1 MFKSLFVLFKKIRII
16 TPTQKIQKRYLL
28 GTRYKL
34 DNEENKTEGIKG
46 INMQKAAI
54 KDMVKP
60 CLKSTCRNFEM
71 YISEFKLP
79 LWSRPSLITFS
90 TQPFS

>member
-1 MFKSLFVLFKKIRII
+1 M
-16 TPTQKIQKRYLL
+16 PTQKHQKKYLL
-28 GTRYKL
+28 GSINKL

-46 INMQKAAI
+46 THTQTRAI

-60 CLKSTCRNFEM
+60 CLKSTCRNFEI

-79 LWSRPSLITFS
+79 LWSRPSLITNYFLQRD
-90 TQPFS
+90 TKK

>member
-1 MFKSLFVLFKKIRII
+1 MPSQKLQKK
-16 TPTQKIQKRYLL
+16 YLL
-28 GTRYKL
+28 GAIKKL
-34 DNEENKTEGIKG
+34 DKEENKTEGIKG
-46 INMQKAAI
+46 THTQTRVI

-79 LWSRPSLITFS
+79 L
-90 TQPFS
+90 

>member
-1 MFKSLFVLFKKIRII
+1 M
-16 TPTQKIQKRYLL
+16 PTQKHQKKYLL
-28 GTRYKL
+28 GSINKL

-46 INMQKAAI
+46 THTQTRAI

-60 CLKSTCRNFEM
+60 CLKSTCRNFEI

-79 LWSRPSLITFS
+79 LWSRPSLITKYFYKEIRKS
-90 TQPFS
+90 DRSSSPEIYK